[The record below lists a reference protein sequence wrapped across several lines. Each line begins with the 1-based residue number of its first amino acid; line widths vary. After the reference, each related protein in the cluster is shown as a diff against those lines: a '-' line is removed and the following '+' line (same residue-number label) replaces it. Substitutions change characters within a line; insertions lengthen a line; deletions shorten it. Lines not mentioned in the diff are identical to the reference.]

1 VNAAPPEF
9 EPTVSVAFTL
19 AGAEW
24 GRAMKAVELA
34 APRARWLRPA
44 LWTLPFLVPLPFLV
58 AIVLRAGSLS
68 EVISAA
74 VPWEILALMWPLM
87 YEFASQLSSR
97 MLLRRMRRRG
107 EDLVLEERGVSAQ
120 ALWVRGNWDTT
131 YLPWSSIAWVKET
144 PEFFLFQ
151 GPTDTYFIPKRL
163 LGEHE
168 LAEVRRL
175 VSTCGSAA
183 FHPPLERGRLTSAE
197 PV

>member
-1 VNAAPPEF
+1 MNAAPPDF
-9 EPTVSVAFTL
+9 TPTVSVTFTL
-19 AGAEW
+19 EGAEW

-34 APRARWLRPA
+34 ALRARWLRPT

-58 AIVLRAGSLS
+58 AIILRAGSAS

-74 VPWEILALMWPLM
+74 VPWEILALMWPLI

-120 ALWVRGNWDTT
+120 ALWVRGNCDTT

-175 VSTCGSAA
+175 VSTFGSAA
-183 FHPPLERGRLTSAE
+183 FHPSLERDRPTSVE